1 MPGNRLKS
9 DEMLRYLSEED
20 KALFLSELLHA
31 IDQSISGGNFDG
43 INLCI
48 ENWEDTVELLSI
60 PGLKDRVVYPLEG
73 ATATTGHITHNNFTI
88 SIFIDII

>member
-20 KALFLSELLHA
+20 KARFLSELLHA
-31 IDQSISGGNFDG
+31 IDQSISDGNFDA
-43 INLCI
+43 ISLCI

-60 PGLKDRVVYPLEG
+60 PGLKDRVW
-73 ATATTGHITHNNFTI
+73 AQFTKLKEAGRV
-88 SIFIDII
+88 S